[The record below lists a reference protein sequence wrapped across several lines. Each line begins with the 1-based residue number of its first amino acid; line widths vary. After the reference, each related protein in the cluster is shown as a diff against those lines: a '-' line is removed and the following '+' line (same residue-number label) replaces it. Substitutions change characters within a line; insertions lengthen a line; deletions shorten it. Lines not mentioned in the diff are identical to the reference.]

1 MEEYGMIILV
11 AMFAVTLLTGIRI
24 GGKDSFEKGREIGRE
39 EGRIQERNEMKRT
52 MAQMRVKN
60 ERVSGF
66 EACRLYEMD
75 EKRA

>member
-39 EGRIQERNEMKRT
+39 EGRIQERNEMNRT
-52 MAQMRVKN
+52 MAKLRVKN